1 MKRYFV
7 TAGTLLCLL
16 TSTVAFAQTTNAT
29 VSGTIQDMSAAVL
42 PGVTVTA
49 TNNSTGVVTTVV
61 SNEAGAYTF
70 PSLLPGAYKVTAE
83 LPGFQTKTYEVQ
95 LGNAQTVRL
104 NFSLGVAGVGTA
116 VEVTVAVDTLLA
128 TSSASV
134 GEVLTQQKAQDLPL
148 VGNNVLSL
156 LTVMSGARL
165 DDNGVTGTFAGMSN
179 YNVNVQ
185 RDGIDA
191 SASAR
196 YMQAGIQTATMMNP
210 DLIGEVRLIVA
221 PVDAEMG
228 RGNGQMIVQTR
239 SGSNQ
244 LRGAAVWSFRNSALD
259 ANTWSNNRQTDSTGA
274 WNPVPLD
281 WSNRHQ
287 YTMSVGGPIVK
298 NKTFFFALWD
308 GLINNKRTIQN
319 VQVLTPC
326 ARNGIFRYF
335 DGWNNGNAIQNISYG
350 GTPTIA
356 VVDAGGNPLTPTR
369 NPTSPSDNSAYTGT
383 LHYASVFGALPST
396 LPPAN
401 ADCSNIAALVQ
412 PGTNW
417 DPFRKAVDPTG
428 FVTKLLGK
436 IPTPNNYELGD
447 GLNTAGLRWVRRE
460 RGGNENLFGF
470 ADTGLF
476 GGIDRKQINTKIDHN
491 FNATNKVGV
500 AYTYERDDGLA
511 NLAMLPDTFGGS
523 TYRRPQQLAVNFV
536 STLSP
541 SLVNEFR
548 FGIRKTSGNTFNALY
563 DPQVA
568 DAAKA
573 FYPNI
578 NSIPV
583 WVGLGQAPPP
593 GQISQIN
600 FQTVQPLGS
609 GTTSSYQDRTKMFTY
624 GDSLSWTKGKHAF
637 KAGGEM
643 RRQNSWAKDTGVG
656 TTAVPR
662 ALGGDAP
669 SAQISTPA
677 ISTTNMPGLT
687 GAPTS
692 GNNQRMRQL
701 LSFLSG
707 SLSSITQAYYMQN
720 PTKLD
725 AFEDYRTFPSRI
737 RDYHEN
743 EFSFFFK
750 DDWKVLD
757 NLTLNLGLRY
767 DFYGSPYE
775 ANGLMP
781 LPVGGGYSIFGLS
794 GRTFSDWMKP
804 GVRGDLTTLQFVGK
818 NSPNPSIPWYP
829 NDWNNFGPAVG
840 FAWQVPWFG
849 AGKTT
854 VRGGYQVTYQIGE
867 SFNNLF
873 QEQNVP
879 GSIFNATYFGDSTN
893 TYLDLTKLPSVIPL
907 PVVTKPMQTIPVTD
921 RLQSLYVPD
930 PALVVPYAQNL
941 TLAVTRSITQNLT
954 LDLRYVGTLARKQRS
969 AQNDINIPNFLY
981 NGLKDALDAV
991 RAGGESQLLTD
1002 MLTGMNIGGS
1012 NFGPVGSSPA
1022 NTAGAELRASTL
1034 SATGV
1039 TGTLQSNLANG
1050 NYVAVARILNLA
1062 NYQASL
1068 NSGLPLIP
1076 AGENGAILRFTKK
1089 FPENFIVTNPQFAAI
1104 NWISNNASNN
1114 YHSLNAQVTMRP
1126 TRGVTWQSTYTW
1138 SKNLGVNAIIGL
1150 LGASFTNPTDRSKD
1164 YTLMPDSR
1172 THDFRTNGTFALP
1185 IGPGQKLLANST
1197 GILAR
1202 IVEGWQTSWI
1212 VNLNTGQPLSISA
1225 QNMLYNNGTP
1235 DIVGPFDLNSAR
1247 AEFPGGPNGSY
1258 FSRDAIK
1265 QVRDPQCLTIAQN
1278 LQNLCTLSAIAD
1290 VKTNEILLQ
1299 NPLPG
1304 TRGTLGQRILEG
1316 PGRWRFD
1323 ASLAKSIKISETK
1336 SLQFRMDAQNVFN
1349 HPEPQTVITG
1359 TSLLNL
1365 DINNTNFGLFTGSQA
1380 KTNSHREFQA
1390 QLRLNF

>member
-1 MKRYFV
+1 MKRYLV
-7 TAGTLLCLL
+7 TAALLCLL
-16 TSTVAFAQTTNAT
+16 TSTIAFAQTTNAT
-29 VSGTIQDMSAAVL
+29 VSGTITDMSAAVL

-61 SNEAGAYTF
+61 SNEAGAFTF
-70 PSLLPGAYKVTAE
+70 PSLLPGKYKVTAE

-128 TSSASV
+128 TSSASI

-156 LTVMSGARL
+156 LTTMSGARL

-239 SGSNQ
+239 SGTNQ

-259 ANTWSNNRQTDSTGA
+259 ANTWSNNRQTELGA
-274 WNPVPLD
+274 WKPVPLD

-335 DGWNNGNAIQNISYG
+335 DLWNNGNAIQAP
-350 GTPTIA
+350 TPGPGSTATIA
-356 VVDAGGNPLTPTR
+356 VVDSSGNPLRPTV
-369 NPTSPSDNSAYTGT
+369 NIDGVSPYPDTAT
-383 LHYASVFGALPST
+383 LHYASVFGRLPAS

-401 ADCSNIAALVQ
+401 ADCSNIAALVE
-412 PGTNW
+412 PNTNW

-428 FVTKLLGK
+428 FVTKLFGK
-436 IPTPNNYELGD
+436 MPPPNNYELGD

-500 AYTYERDDGLA
+500 SYTYERDDGLA
-511 NLAMLPDTFGGS
+511 NLATLPDTFGGS
-523 TYRRPQQLAVNFV
+523 TYRRPQQLAANFV

-541 SLVNEFR
+541 SLVNEGR

-583 WVGLGQAPPP
+583 WVGLGQAN
-593 GQISQIN
+593 GQIN
-600 FQTVQPLGS
+600 FQMVQPLGN

-624 GDSLSWTKGKHAF
+624 GDTLSWTKGKHAF
-637 KAGGEM
+637 KVGGEM

-669 SAQISTPA
+669 SAQIPTGA
-677 ISTTNMPGLT
+677 ISTTNMPGLAGIT
-687 GAPTS
+687 TT
-692 GNNQRMRQL
+692 GNNARMRQL

-707 SLSSITQAYYMQN
+707 SLGSITQAFYMQN

-725 AFEDYRTFPSRI
+725 AFEDYRTFPSRV

-804 GVRGDLTTLQFVGK
+804 GEHGDLTTLQFVGK

-879 GSIFNATYFGDSTN
+879 GSIFNATYLGDN
-893 TYLDLTKLPSVIPL
+893 TYLDLTKLPFVIPL
-907 PVVTKPMQTIPVTD
+907 PVASKPMQTIPVTD

-941 TLAVTRSITQNLT
+941 TLAVTRSITPNLT

-969 AQNDINIPNFLY
+969 AQNDINIPNFLN
-981 NGLKDALDAV
+981 NGLKEAFDAI

-1002 MLTGMNIGGS
+1002 MLTGMTIASPG
-1012 NFGPVGSSPA
+1012 FGPVGSSPA

-1039 TGTLQSNLANG
+1039 TGNLLTNLANG

-1062 NYQASL
+1062 NYQPAL
-1068 NSGLPLIP
+1068 NSGLPAIP
-1076 AGENGAILRFTKK
+1076 AGENGAILRFSKK
-1089 FPENFIVTNPQFAAI
+1089 FPENFIVTNPQFNAI

-1114 YHSLNAQVTMRP
+1114 YHSFNAQVTMRP

-1138 SKNLGVNAIIGL
+1138 SKNLGINAIIGL

-1164 YTLMPDSR
+1164 YTLLPDSR

-1185 IGPGQKLLANST
+1185 IGPGEKLLGNSRGT
-1197 GILAR
+1197 LAR

-1212 VNLNTGQPLSISA
+1212 VNLNTGQPLSITA

-1235 DIVGPFDLNSAR
+1235 DIVGPFDLNSVKV
-1247 AEFPGGPNGSY
+1247 EFPGGPNGSY
-1258 FSRDAIK
+1258 FSRDAIE
-1265 QVRDPQCLTIAQN
+1265 QVTDPQCANVTM
-1278 LQNLCTLSAIAD
+1278 LQNLRNSCTLNAFRD
-1290 VKTNEILLQ
+1290 VKTKQILLQ

-1304 TRGTLGQRILEG
+1304 TRGTLGQRVLEG

-1323 ASLAKSIKISETK
+1323 ASLAKSIKITETK

-1349 HPEPQTVITG
+1349 HPEPQTAITG

-1365 DINNTNFGLFTGSQA
+1365 DINNNNFGLFTGQQA

>member
-1 MKRYFV
+1 
-7 TAGTLLCLL
+7 
-16 TSTVAFAQTTNAT
+16 
-29 VSGTIQDMSAAVL
+29 
-42 PGVTVTA
+42 
-49 TNNSTGVVTTVV
+49 
-61 SNEAGAYTF
+61 
-70 PSLLPGAYKVTAE
+70 
-83 LPGFQTKTYEVQ
+83 
-95 LGNAQTVRL
+95 
-104 NFSLGVAGVGTA
+104 
-116 VEVTVAVDTLLA
+116 
-128 TSSASV
+128 
-134 GEVLTQQKAQDLPL
+134 
-148 VGNNVLSL
+148 
-156 LTVMSGARL
+156 
-165 DDNGVTGTFAGMSN
+165 
-179 YNVNVQ
+179 
-185 RDGIDA
+185 
-191 SASAR
+191 
-196 YMQAGIQTATMMNP
+196 
-210 DLIGEVRLIVA
+210 
-221 PVDAEMG
+221 
-228 RGNGQMIVQTR
+228 
-239 SGSNQ
+239 
-244 LRGAAVWSFRNSALD
+244 
-259 ANTWSNNRQTDSTGA
+259 
-274 WNPVPLD
+274 
-281 WSNRHQ
+281 
-287 YTMSVGGPIVK
+287 
-298 NKTFFFALWD
+298 
-308 GLINNKRTIQN
+308 
-319 VQVLTPC
+319 
-326 ARNGIFRYF
+326 
-335 DGWNNGNAIQNISYG
+335 
-350 GTPTIA
+350 
-356 VVDAGGNPLTPTR
+356 
-369 NPTSPSDNSAYTGT
+369 
-383 LHYASVFGALPST
+383 
-396 LPPAN
+396 
-401 ADCSNIAALVQ
+401 
-412 PGTNW
+412 
-417 DPFRKAVDPTG
+417 
-428 FVTKLLGK
+428 
-436 IPTPNNYELGD
+436 
-447 GLNTAGLRWVRRE
+447 
-460 RGGNENLFGF
+460 
-470 ADTGLF
+470 
-476 GGIDRKQINTKIDHN
+476 
-491 FNATNKVGV
+491 
-500 AYTYERDDGLA
+500 
-511 NLAMLPDTFGGS
+511 
-523 TYRRPQQLAVNFV
+523 
-536 STLSP
+536 
-541 SLVNEFR
+541 
-548 FGIRKTSGNTFNALY
+548 
-563 DPQVA
+563 
-568 DAAKA
+568 
-573 FYPNI
+573 
-578 NSIPV
+578 
-583 WVGLGQAPPP
+583 
-593 GQISQIN
+593 
-600 FQTVQPLGS
+600 
-609 GTTSSYQDRTKMFTY
+609 
-624 GDSLSWTKGKHAF
+624 
-637 KAGGEM
+637 
-643 RRQNSWAKDTGVG
+643 
-656 TTAVPR
+656 
-662 ALGGDAP
+662 
-669 SAQISTPA
+669 
-677 ISTTNMPGLT
+677 
-687 GAPTS
+687 
-692 GNNQRMRQL
+692 
-701 LSFLSG
+701 
-707 SLSSITQAYYMQN
+707 
-720 PTKLD
+720 
-725 AFEDYRTFPSRI
+725 
-737 RDYHEN
+737 
-743 EFSFFFK
+743 
-750 DDWKVLD
+750 
-757 NLTLNLGLRY
+757 
-767 DFYGSPYE
+767 
-775 ANGLMP
+775 
-781 LPVGGGYSIFGLS
+781 
-794 GRTFSDWMKP
+794 
-804 GVRGDLTTLQFVGK
+804 
-818 NSPNPSIPWYP
+818 
-829 NDWNNFGPAVG
+829 
-840 FAWQVPWFG
+840 
-849 AGKTT
+849 
-854 VRGGYQVTYQIGE
+854 
-867 SFNNLF
+867 
-873 QEQNVP
+873 
-879 GSIFNATYFGDSTN
+879 
-893 TYLDLTKLPSVIPL
+893 LPSVIPL
-907 PVVTKPMQTIPVTD
+907 PIATKPMQTIPVTD

-1076 AGENGAILRFTKK
+1076 AGENGAILRFTKR

>member
-1 MKRYFV
+1 M
-7 TAGTLLCLL
+7 
-16 TSTVAFAQTTNAT
+16 
-29 VSGTIQDMSAAVL
+29 
-42 PGVTVTA
+42 
-49 TNNSTGVVTTVV
+49 
-61 SNEAGAYTF
+61 
-70 PSLLPGAYKVTAE
+70 
-83 LPGFQTKTYEVQ
+83 
-95 LGNAQTVRL
+95 
-104 NFSLGVAGVGTA
+104 
-116 VEVTVAVDTLLA
+116 
-128 TSSASV
+128 
-134 GEVLTQQKAQDLPL
+134 
-148 VGNNVLSL
+148 
-156 LTVMSGARL
+156 
-165 DDNGVTGTFAGMSN
+165 
-179 YNVNVQ
+179 
-185 RDGIDA
+185 
-191 SASAR
+191 
-196 YMQAGIQTATMMNP
+196 
-210 DLIGEVRLIVA
+210 
-221 PVDAEMG
+221 
-228 RGNGQMIVQTR
+228 
-239 SGSNQ
+239 
-244 LRGAAVWSFRNSALD
+244 
-259 ANTWSNNRQTDSTGA
+259 
-274 WNPVPLD
+274 
-281 WSNRHQ
+281 
-287 YTMSVGGPIVK
+287 
-298 NKTFFFALWD
+298 
-308 GLINNKRTIQN
+308 
-319 VQVLTPC
+319 
-326 ARNGIFRYF
+326 
-335 DGWNNGNAIQNISYG
+335 
-350 GTPTIA
+350 
-356 VVDAGGNPLTPTR
+356 
-369 NPTSPSDNSAYTGT
+369 
-383 LHYASVFGALPST
+383 
-396 LPPAN
+396 
-401 ADCSNIAALVQ
+401 
-412 PGTNW
+412 
-417 DPFRKAVDPTG
+417 
-428 FVTKLLGK
+428 
-436 IPTPNNYELGD
+436 PNNYELGD

-460 RGGNENLFGF
+460 PGGDENLFGF
-470 ADTGLF
+470 ANTGLF

-491 FNATNKVGV
+491 LNATNKVGV

-541 SLVNEFR
+541 SLVNEGR

-583 WVGLGQAPPP
+583 WVGLGQAN
-593 GQISQIN
+593 GQIN
-600 FQTVQPLGS
+600 FQMVQPLGN

-624 GDSLSWTKGKHAF
+624 GDTLSWTKGKHAF
-637 KAGGEM
+637 KVGGEM

-669 SAQISTPA
+669 SAQISTAA
-677 ISTTNMPGLT
+677 ISTTNMPGLA

-692 GNNQRMRQL
+692 AGNNQRMRQL

-707 SLSSITQAYYMQN
+707 SLGSITQAYYMQN

-781 LPVGGGYSIFGLS
+781 LPVGGGYSIFGRS
-794 GRTFSDWMKP
+794 GRSFSDWMRP
-804 GVRGDLTTLQFVGK
+804 GERGDLTTLQFVGK

-879 GSIFNATYFGDSTN
+879 GSIFNATYLGDSTN
-893 TYLDLTKLPSVIPL
+893 PYVDLTKLPSVIPL
-907 PVVTKPMQTIPVTD
+907 PIVTKPMQTIPVTD

-941 TLAVTRSITQNLT
+941 TLAVTRSITPNLT

-969 AQNDINIPNFLY
+969 ASNDINIPNFLT
-981 NGLKDALDAV
+981 NGLKEAFDAV
-991 RAGGESQLLTD
+991 RAGGDSQLLND
-1002 MLTGMNIGGS
+1002 MLKGINIAGAG
-1012 NFGPVGSSPA
+1012 FGQIGEVFSGVQQ
-1022 NTAGAELRASTL
+1022 TAGMQLRASNL
-1034 SATGV
+1034 SASGTGI
-1039 TGTLQSNLANG
+1039 TGSLQSNLANG
-1050 NYVAVARILNLA
+1050 NYAVLARILNLA
-1062 NYQASL
+1062 NYQTSATVNSSL
-1068 NSGLPLIP
+1068 QPIP
-1076 AGENGAILRFTKK
+1076 VGVNGAILRFNK
-1089 FPENFIVTNPQFAAI
+1089 FPENFIVTNPQFATI

-1114 YHSLNAQVTMRP
+1114 YHSFNAQVTMRP

-1138 SKNLGVNAIIGL
+1138 SKNLGINAIIGV

-1185 IGPGQKLLANST
+1185 IGPGQRLLANSS
-1197 GILAR
+1197 GVLAR

-1212 VNLNTGQPLSISA
+1212 VNVNTGQPLSITA

-1235 DIVGPFDLNSAR
+1235 DIVGPFDVNSAKV
-1247 AEFPGGPNGSY
+1247 EFPGGPNGSY
-1258 FSRDAIK
+1258 FSRNAIK
-1265 QVRDPQCLTIAQN
+1265 QVRDPQCGTIAQT

-1290 VKTNEILLQ
+1290 VKTNQILLQ

-1304 TRGTLGQRILEG
+1304 TRGTLGQRVLEG

-1323 ASLAKSIKISETK
+1323 GSLAKSIKISETK
-1336 SLQFRMDAQNVFN
+1336 NLQFRVDAQNVFN
-1349 HPEPQTVITG
+1349 HPEPQTATSNTVPNP

-1365 DINNTNFGLFTGSQA
+1365 DINNPNFGLFTGPQA
-1380 KTNSHREFQA
+1380 KTISHREFQA